1 MKTKLISI
9 AFAMFLSI
17 QTSKAN
23 AVATAMLY
31 NGTGSSPTDVIA
43 LGNIL
48 TSMGISYDLVNSA
61 QLNAMP
67 RTTIASYKLIVM
79 PGGNSID
86 MGKSLTYA
94 ATANVRSA
102 VKDYGISYI
111 GFCAGA
117 FMAES
122 STMYNVFNLTP
133 SYFDFYNYN
142 VINIVRTT
150 HADGR
155 QRDLVYWQGPWVNGF
170 GTVVAKYPNGRA
182 AIAQGKSGRG
192 YVIVSGV
199 HPEAPAD
206 WRYGMSADGDGVEA
220 DVNYTRVL
228 INAAITKT
236 ALPRF

>member
-1 MKTKLISI
+1 M
-9 AFAMFLSI
+9 MFLSI

-23 AVATAMLY
+23 AVSMALLY
-31 NGTGSSPTDVIA
+31 NGTGSSATDVIA

-48 TSMGISYDLVNSA
+48 ASMGISYDLVNSA

-67 RTTIASYKLIVM
+67 RATVAAYKLIVW

-86 MGKSLTYA
+86 MGRSLTTT
-94 ATANVRSA
+94 ATANVKYA
-102 VKDYGISYI
+102 VATMGSSYI

-122 STMYNVFNLTP
+122 STLYNVFKLTP
-133 SYFDFYNYN
+133 SYFDFYNAN
-142 VINIVRTT
+142 LINIVRTT
-150 HADGR
+150 FADGR

-170 GTVVAKYPNGRA
+170 GTVVAKYPNGQA
-182 AIAQGKSGRG
+182 AIAQGKSGKG
-192 YVIVSGV
+192 YVVVSGV

-206 WRYGMSADGDGVEA
+206 WRYGMSTDGDGVQA
-220 DVNYTRVL
+220 DIDYTRVL
-228 INAAITKT
+228 MNAAITKT